1 MQRIFV
7 GFFALAL
14 MQAAPASALTL
25 TEAVTAGLD
34 NSQPLMA
41 ARQNYIML
49 RQGLVTASAGLDAG
63 MDVSI
68 SKNKAKT
75 DSATI
80 SGGFRDSDSHTG
92 SITLKKRLADF
103 GEAEAKRAL
112 AGHSLDAAAA
122 NYRLTRQRTILEII
136 SASLTLK
143 TSAEQLALR
152 LSNLERLEA
161 QTEAARV
168 RLEAGTSTP
177 TILAQAEARRARALA
192 DRIGAETALQD
203 AQQNFTSL
211 TGLPVGL
218 VQIPD
223 LPLGLPGSLADA
235 EALAVADHPSVKAAK
250 AGERSADA
258 QFDVLTGTVMPKL
271 NFSLSA
277 STTDRE
283 GRSQDKEEITAGITF
298 SGPLLVTRST
308 RAKSREAVAN
318 LNKSRHNLAEAER
331 KARLNAGNAWRN
343 WQAATAQLAAVE
355 SEVIA
360 AELAAEGTAA
370 EVEFGLK
377 TFLDGLDADNAL
389 NDARLRALQ
398 TRQSVLLRAYQLQEA
413 VGRLTPAS
421 LGIDGVQEPENIA
434 DPEPYFTGML
444 PFGSKTR

>member
-1 MQRIFV
+1 MQRYFI
-7 GFFALAL
+7 GLFALCL
-14 MQAAPASALTL
+14 MQSVSASALTL
-25 TEAVTAGLD
+25 TEAVSAGLG
-34 NSQPLMA
+34 NSQPLLA
-41 ARQNYIML
+41 ARQNYIMV
-49 RQGLVTASAGLDAG
+49 RQGLITASAGLDAG
-63 MDVSI
+63 VDVSI

-75 DSATI
+75 DSAVV
-80 SGGFRDSDSHTG
+80 SGGFRDSDSQSG

-103 GEAEAKRAL
+103 GEAAAKRKL
-112 AGHSLDAAAA
+112 AGHSLDSAAA

-136 SASLTLK
+136 SASLTLE

-168 RLEAGTSTP
+168 RLDAGTSTP

-192 DRIGAETALQD
+192 DQIAAETALQE
-203 AQQNFTSL
+203 ARQNFTSL
-211 TGLPVGL
+211 TGLPAADL
-218 VQIPD
+218 QIPD

-235 EALAVADHPSVKAAK
+235 EALAVADHPSVEAAK

-283 GRSQDKEEITAGITF
+283 GRNQDKEEITAGITL

-318 LNKSRHNLAEAER
+318 LNKARHNLAEAER

-413 VGRLTPAS
+413 VGGLTPAA
-421 LGIDGVQEPENIA
+421 LGIEGAQEPENIA

>member
-1 MQRIFV
+1 MKRYFI
-7 GFFALAL
+7 GMFALVL
-14 MQAAPASALTL
+14 MQSAPASALTL
-25 TEAVTAGLD
+25 SEAVNAGLGT
-34 NSQPLMA
+34 SQALMA
-41 ARQNYIML
+41 ARQNYVMV
-49 RQGLVTASAGLDAG
+49 RQGLITASAGLDAG
-63 MDVSI
+63 VEFSI
-68 SKNKAKT
+68 TRNKAKT
-75 DSATI
+75 DSAVV
-80 SGGFRDSDSHTG
+80 SGGFRDADSQTG

-103 GEAEAKRAL
+103 GEASAKRKL
-112 AGHSLDAAAA
+112 ASYSLESAAA
-122 NYRLTRQRTILEII
+122 NYRLTRQRTILEVI
-136 SASLTLK
+136 SATLTLE

-152 LSNLERLEA
+152 LSNLERLDA

-168 RLEAGTSTP
+168 RLDAGTSTP

-192 DRIGAETALQD
+192 DRIAAETALQE

-211 TGLPVGL
+211 TGLPASG
-218 VQIPD
+218 VQLPD
-223 LPLGLPGSLADA
+223 LPLGLPGSAADA
-235 EALAVADHPSVKAAK
+235 EAQAVAEHPSVQAAK
-250 AGERSADA
+250 AGERSADT
-258 QFDVLTGTVMPKL
+258 QLDVLTGTVMPKL

-283 GRSQDKEEITAGITF
+283 GRSQDKEEITAGITL

-308 RAKSREAVAN
+308 RAKSIEAVAN
-318 LNKSRHNLAEAER
+318 LSKSRHNLAEAER
-331 KARLNAGNAWRN
+331 KARLTAGNAWRN

-377 TFLDGLDADNAL
+377 TFLDALDADNAL

-413 VGRLTPAS
+413 VGGLTPAS
-421 LGIDGVQEPENIA
+421 LGIDNEQEPENIT

>member
-1 MQRIFV
+1 MQRYFI
-7 GFFALAL
+7 GMFALVL
-14 MQAAPASALTL
+14 MQSAPASALTL
-25 TEAVTAGLD
+25 SEAVNAGLGT
-34 NSQPLMA
+34 SQALMA
-41 ARQNYIML
+41 ARQNYVMV
-49 RQGLVTASAGLDAG
+49 RQGLITASAGLDAG
-63 MDVSI
+63 VEFSI
-68 SKNKAKT
+68 NRNKAKT
-75 DSATI
+75 DSAVV
-80 SGGFRDSDSHTG
+80 SGGFRDADSQTG

-103 GEAEAKRAL
+103 GEASARRKL
-112 AGHSLDAAAA
+112 ASYSLESAAA
-122 NYRLTRQRTILEII
+122 NYRLTRQRTILEVI
-136 SASLTLK
+136 SATLTLE

-152 LSNLERLEA
+152 LSNLERLDA

-168 RLEAGTSTP
+168 RLDAGTSTP

-192 DRIGAETALQD
+192 DRIAAETALQE

-211 TGLPVGL
+211 TGLPASG
-218 VQIPD
+218 VQLPD
-223 LPLGLPGSLADA
+223 LPLGLPGSAADA
-235 EALAVADHPSVKAAK
+235 EAQAVAEHPSVQAAK
-250 AGERSADA
+250 AGERSADT

-283 GRSQDKEEITAGITF
+283 GRSQDKEEITAGITL

-308 RAKSREAVAN
+308 RAKSIEAVAN
-318 LNKSRHNLAEAER
+318 LSKSRHNLAEAER
-331 KARLNAGNAWRN
+331 KARLTAGNAWRN

-377 TFLDGLDADNAL
+377 TFLDALDADNAL

-413 VGRLTPAS
+413 VGGLTPAS
-421 LGIDGVQEPENIA
+421 LGIDNEQEPENIT

>member
-1 MQRIFV
+1 MQRYFI
-7 GFFALAL
+7 GMFALVL
-14 MQAAPASALTL
+14 MQSAPASALTL
-25 TEAVTAGLD
+25 SEAVNAGLGT
-34 NSQPLMA
+34 SQALMA
-41 ARQNYIML
+41 ARQNYVMV
-49 RQGLVTASAGLDAG
+49 RQGLITASAGLDAG
-63 MDVSI
+63 VEFSI
-68 SKNKAKT
+68 TRNKAKT
-75 DSATI
+75 DSAVV
-80 SGGFRDSDSHTG
+80 SGGFRDADSQTG

-103 GEAEAKRAL
+103 GEASAKRKL
-112 AGHSLDAAAA
+112 ASYSLESAAA
-122 NYRLTRQRTILEII
+122 NYRLTRQRTILEVI
-136 SASLTLK
+136 SATLTLE

-152 LSNLERLEA
+152 LSNLERLDA

-168 RLEAGTSTP
+168 RLDAGTSTP

-192 DRIGAETALQD
+192 DRIAAETALQE

-211 TGLPVGL
+211 TGLPASG
-218 VQIPD
+218 VQLPD
-223 LPLGLPGSLADA
+223 LPLGLPGSAADA
-235 EALAVADHPSVKAAK
+235 EAQAVAEHPSVQAAK
-250 AGERSADA
+250 AGERSADT

-283 GRSQDKEEITAGITF
+283 GRSQDKEEITAGITL

-308 RAKSREAVAN
+308 RAKSIEAVAN
-318 LNKSRHNLAEAER
+318 LSKSRHNLAEAER
-331 KARLNAGNAWRN
+331 KARLTAGNAWRN

-377 TFLDGLDADNAL
+377 TFLDALDADNAL

-413 VGRLTPAS
+413 VGGLTPAS
-421 LGIDGVQEPENIA
+421 LGIDNEQEPENIT
-434 DPEPYFTGML
+434 DPEPYFTGVL

>member
-1 MQRIFV
+1 MQRYFI
-7 GFFALAL
+7 GMFALVL
-14 MQAAPASALTL
+14 MQSAPASALTL
-25 TEAVTAGLD
+25 SEAVNAGLGT
-34 NSQPLMA
+34 SQALMA
-41 ARQNYIML
+41 ARQNYVMV
-49 RQGLVTASAGLDAG
+49 RQGLITASAGLDAG
-63 MDVSI
+63 VEFSI
-68 SKNKAKT
+68 TRNKAKT
-75 DSATI
+75 DSAVV
-80 SGGFRDSDSHTG
+80 SGGFRDADSQTG
-92 SITLKKRLADF
+92 SIMLKKRLADF
-103 GEAEAKRAL
+103 GEASAKRKL
-112 AGHSLDAAAA
+112 ASYSLESAAA
-122 NYRLTRQRTILEII
+122 NYRLTRQRTILEVI
-136 SASLTLK
+136 SATLTLE

-152 LSNLERLEA
+152 LSNLERLDA

-168 RLEAGTSTP
+168 RLDAGTSTP

-192 DRIGAETALQD
+192 DRIAAETALQE

-211 TGLPVGL
+211 TGLPASG
-218 VQIPD
+218 VQLPD
-223 LPLGLPGSLADA
+223 LPLGLPGSAADA
-235 EALAVADHPSVKAAK
+235 EAQAVAEHPSVQAAK
-250 AGERSADA
+250 AGERSADT

-283 GRSQDKEEITAGITF
+283 GRSQDKEEITAGITL

-308 RAKSREAVAN
+308 RAKSIEAVAN
-318 LNKSRHNLAEAER
+318 LSKSRHNLAEAER
-331 KARLNAGNAWRN
+331 KARLTAGNAWRN

-377 TFLDGLDADNAL
+377 TFLDALDADNAL

-413 VGRLTPAS
+413 VGGLTPAS
-421 LGIDGVQEPENIA
+421 LGIDNEQEPENIT

>member
-1 MQRIFV
+1 MQRYFI
-7 GFFALAL
+7 GMFALVL
-14 MQAAPASALTL
+14 MQSAPASALTL
-25 TEAVTAGLD
+25 SEAVNSGLGT
-34 NSQPLMA
+34 SQALMA
-41 ARQNYIML
+41 ARQNYVMV
-49 RQGLVTASAGLDAG
+49 RQGLITASAGLDAG
-63 MDVSI
+63 VEFSI
-68 SKNKAKT
+68 TRNKAKT
-75 DSATI
+75 DSAVV
-80 SGGFRDSDSHTG
+80 SGGFRDADSQTG

-103 GEAEAKRAL
+103 GEASAKRKL
-112 AGHSLDAAAA
+112 ASYSLESAAA
-122 NYRLTRQRTILEII
+122 NYRLTRQRTILEVI
-136 SASLTLK
+136 SATLTLE

-152 LSNLERLEA
+152 LSNLERLDA

-168 RLEAGTSTP
+168 RLDAGTSTP

-192 DRIGAETALQD
+192 DRIAAETALQE

-211 TGLPVGL
+211 TGLPASG
-218 VQIPD
+218 VQLPD
-223 LPLGLPGSLADA
+223 LPLGLPGSAADA
-235 EALAVADHPSVKAAK
+235 EAQAVAEHPSVQAAK
-250 AGERSADA
+250 AGERSADT

-283 GRSQDKEEITAGITF
+283 GRSQDKEEITAGITL

-308 RAKSREAVAN
+308 RAKSIEAVAN
-318 LNKSRHNLAEAER
+318 LSKSRHNLAEAER
-331 KARLNAGNAWRN
+331 KARLTAGNAWRN

-355 SEVIA
+355 GEVIA

-377 TFLDGLDADNAL
+377 TFLDALDADNAL

-413 VGRLTPAS
+413 VGGLTPAS
-421 LGIDGVQEPENIA
+421 LGIDNEQEPENIT